1 MSKTETS
8 PSRELL
14 EIRKALELADEKRL
28 APGLTTSQKK
38 ELEQASIILRNR
50 ERELISQIGKE
61 ITESIKNSSAQLEI
75 LAKNIRART
84 QKMSK
89 TTQSLNQVK
98 KALQLI
104 SKLPT

>member
-8 PSRELL
+8 PSHELS
-14 EIRKALELADEKRL
+14 EIRKALEIADEKRL
-28 APGLTTSQKK
+28 APGLTTLQKK
-38 ELEQASIILRNR
+38 ELEQASIVLRNR
-50 ERELISQIGKE
+50 EREIISKIGKD
-61 ITESIKNSSAQLEI
+61 IAESIKNSSAQLEI

>member
-75 LAKNIRART
+75 LAKKIRART

>member
-1 MSKTETS
+1 MNKTDTS

-75 LAKNIRART
+75 LAKKIRART

>member
-28 APGLTTSQKK
+28 VPGLTVLQKK

-75 LAKNIRART
+75 LAKKIRART